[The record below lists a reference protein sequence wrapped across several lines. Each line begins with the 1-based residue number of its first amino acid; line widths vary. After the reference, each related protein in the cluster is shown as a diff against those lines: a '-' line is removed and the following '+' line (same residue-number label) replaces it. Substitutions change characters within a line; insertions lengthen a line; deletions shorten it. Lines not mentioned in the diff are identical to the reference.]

1 MAVEVQTVVT
11 KNVFQRLYSLP
22 LFSSV
27 ADDLV
32 QAYKC
37 GKESRPVL
45 LSFGN
50 MVERGVMGVAVITS
64 SGVEPI
70 TRILHP
76 QIKFVD
82 ELACRGLDLVEEKV
96 PILHQPANKVL
107 DDVTKN
113 LQIAQKRLEIF
124 LDWSKSQ
131 VGVGFERSKQVVLDG
146 ADSLLKTKFGQV
158 VLSGADSLISQVD
171 RYLPQDK
178 PEGATPDEEKVVV
191 PSSSS
196 LDLYRRLV
204 AVSSKTG
211 REVFRKSSAG
221 IQVVAESGRARLT
234 GVGESLKSGFDSILQ
249 KTPLNQVVEA
259 KHQDHDSDRSCDVC
273 KSSTGTKP
281 QGKQSK

>member
-1 MAVEVQTVVT
+1 MAVEVQTVGT

-50 MVERGVMGVAVITS
+50 MVEQGVTGVAVITS

-70 TRILHP
+70 TRILHL

-107 DDVTKN
+107 DVTKN

-178 PEGATPDEEKVVV
+178 QEGATPDEEKVVV

-234 GVGESLKSGFDSILQ
+234 GVVESLKSGFDSIMQ
-249 KTPLNQVVEA
+249 KTPLNQEVEA

>member
-1 MAVEVQTVVT
+1 
-11 KNVFQRLYSLP
+11 
-22 LFSSV
+22 
-27 ADDLV
+27 
-32 QAYKC
+32 
-37 GKESRPVL
+37 
-45 LSFGN
+45 
-50 MVERGVMGVAVITS
+50 MVERGVTGVAVITS
-64 SGVEPI
+64 SGIEPI
-70 TRILHP
+70 TSILHP

-178 PEGATPDEEKVVV
+178 PEGETHDEKVVV

-221 IQVVAESGRARLT
+221 IQVVAESGRVRLT
-234 GVGESLKSGFDSILQ
+234 GVVESLKTGFDSIMQ

-259 KHQDHDSDRSCDVC
+259 KHQDHDSDRSSDAC
-273 KSSTGTKP
+273 KSSTCAKP

>member
-1 MAVEVQTVVT
+1 MAVQVQSVGT

-50 MVERGVMGVAVITS
+50 MVERGVTGVAVITS

-82 ELACRGLDLVEEKV
+82 ELACRGLVLVEEKV

-178 PEGATPDEEKVVV
+178 PEGETHDEKVVV

-234 GVGESLKSGFDSILQ
+234 GVVESLKSGFDSIMQ
-249 KTPLNQVVEA
+249 KTPLNQEVEA

-273 KSSTGTKP
+273 KSSTGTKH